1 MWIPLTVFLL
11 GLCCCL
17 AELERLLRISLRRRG
32 QTRGDN
38 NRRAIACGKELRLLT
53 GLLKRPVPEELEQLM
68 EKALFSQHTLSREE
82 LNAFT
87 ACQAACR
94 RALRK
99 APWWKRMVYRY
110 WFAVI

>member
-1 MWIPLTVFLL
+1 MTVFLL
-11 GLCCCL
+11 GLCGCL
-17 AELERLLRISLRRRG
+17 AELERLLRIAFRRRS

-68 EKALFSQHTLSREE
+68 EKALFSQHTLTGEE
-82 LNAFT
+82 LSQFA
-87 ACQAACR
+87 AGQAACR

-99 APWWKRMVYRY
+99 APWWKKMVYRY